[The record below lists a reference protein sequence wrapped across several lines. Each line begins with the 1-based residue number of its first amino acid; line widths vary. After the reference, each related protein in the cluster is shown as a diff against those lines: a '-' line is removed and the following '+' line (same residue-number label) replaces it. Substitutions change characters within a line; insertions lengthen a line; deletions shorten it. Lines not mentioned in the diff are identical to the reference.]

1 VLISSF
7 SFRWLKRSFA
17 HCFVS
22 LKSYLNILPVLNTVI
37 LKPSANI
44 QRLFFLASSFIKI
57 FLIPFTIFAIIKSI
71 PIMFHKNIKLIIA
84 GLIIAVGFWQF
95 TESNIGNGIFLILLS
110 AIPIFLYFKNEF
122 ILLAFLKLR
131 KQDFAGA
138 QKWLAHIKNPETALV
153 RKQQGYFNYLHGI
166 MLSQTN
172 INQAEKYIKK
182 TIELGLFMD
191 TDFAVAK
198 LNLAG
203 VAMTRRRKLE
213 ATTLLNEA
221 KKLDKQNML
230 KDQITMMKDQMKKI

>member
-1 VLISSF
+1 
-7 SFRWLKRSFA
+7 
-17 HCFVS
+17 
-22 LKSYLNILPVLNTVI
+22 
-37 LKPSANI
+37 
-44 QRLFFLASSFIKI
+44 
-57 FLIPFTIFAIIKSI
+57 
-71 PIMFHKNIKLIIA
+71 MFHRNIKLIIA
-84 GLIIAVGFWQF
+84 GLIIVTGIWQM
-95 TESNIGNGIFLILLS
+95 TEGNIGNGIFLVLLS

-131 KQDFAGA
+131 KQDFPGA
-138 QKWLAHIKNPETALV
+138 QKWLGYIKNPETALV

-172 INQAEKYIKK
+172 LIQAEKFFKK
-182 TIELGLFMD
+182 AIELGLTMD
-191 TDFAVAK
+191 MDLAVCK

-230 KDQITMMKDQMKKI
+230 KDQITMMKEQMKKM